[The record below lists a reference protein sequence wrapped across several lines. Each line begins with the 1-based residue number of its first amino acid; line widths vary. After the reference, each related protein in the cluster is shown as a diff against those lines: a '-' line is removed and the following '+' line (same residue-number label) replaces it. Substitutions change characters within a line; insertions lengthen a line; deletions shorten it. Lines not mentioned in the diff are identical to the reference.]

1 MKPALRRRLRDYA
14 RLMRLDRP
22 IGILLLLWPTLWALW
37 IAAGGVPDT
46 RLLVVFVLGTV
57 LTRSAGCIVN
67 DFLDRDID
75 PFVQRTRERPLAA
88 RHVSPR
94 EALVLFAVLMLAA
107 LALVD
112 LLDRSTVRMAF
123 IAAFLMVSYPLFKRF
138 FPAPQAWLGVAFGW
152 AVPMAFMATL
162 GTIPRIAWLLFL
174 VTVVWACIY
183 DTLYAMADREDDRRL
198 GIRSTALLFGS
209 MDLLAVGCLQVL
221 MIFGLWL
228 AGQQAEFGAGW
239 LAGLGVASLLF
250 AWQLWIARDRRPAE
264 CLRAFRLNNYVG
276 MAVFL
281 GTVADH
287 AMRAS

>member
-174 VTVVWACIY
+174 VTVVWACIC

-276 MAVFL
+276 VAVFL

>member
-14 RLMRLDRP
+14 LLMRLDRP
-22 IGILLLLWPTLWALW
+22 IGILLLLWPMLWALW
-37 IAAGGVPDT
+37 IASGGPPDGT
-46 RLLVVFVLGTV
+46 LLAVFMLGTV
-57 LTRSAGCIVN
+57 LTRSAGCIIN

-75 PFVQRTRERPLAA
+75 PFVQRTRDRPLAA
-88 RHVSPR
+88 RHVSPQ

-107 LALVD
+107 LALVM
-112 LLDRSTVRMAF
+112 LLDRNTVRMAF
-123 IAAFLMVSYPLFKRF
+123 VAAFLMVSYPLFKRF

-162 GTIPRIAWLLFL
+162 GAVPRVAWLLFL

-209 MDLLAVGCLQVL
+209 MDLLAVGCLQTL

-228 AGQQAEFGAGW
+228 AGQQARFGAGW
-239 LAGLGVASLLF
+239 LAGLAVAAVLF
-250 AWQLWIARDRRPAE
+250 GWQLWIARGRKPAE
-264 CLRAFRLNNYVG
+264 CLRAFRLNNHVG
-276 MAVFL
+276 LVIFV

-287 AMRAS
+287 ALRAA